1 MPAKQQRPKDY
12 CHRPIKATASH
23 RHHGAERVGRD
34 VTETTEQNPSVF
46 VRFLSVITFPLELTW
61 PEVNRKHTWVLKTW
75 HHQRNS
81 RPGVLN
87 LGGTPESGT
96 CSSKKQASKATLP
109 PKGCTPPG
117 CIWSVAGEGERQGRA
132 SLHRSSYTAK
142 QEALDGWAGAL
153 PSACGLWWLCAER
166 SSLFWMEL
174 VISGLLPTPRQQV
187 SPKENDPRDTEK
199 AQVKIPVFY
208 FFVTAPQELLG
219 S

>member
-1 MPAKQQRPKDY
+1 MVNAAKQQRPKDY
-12 CHRPIKATASH
+12 CHHPIKATASH

-34 VTETTEQNPSVF
+34 GTETTEQNPSIF

-61 PEVNRKHTWVLKTW
+61 PEVNRKHPWVLKTW

-87 LGGTPESGT
+87 LGGTPEPGT

-117 CIWSVAGEGERQGRA
+117 CISSVAWEGKRQRRA
-132 SLHRSSYTAK
+132 SLHRSPYTAK

-153 PSACGLWWLCAER
+153 LSACGLWWLCAER

-187 SPKENDPRDTEK
+187 YPKENDPRDNEK
-199 AQVKIPVFY
+199 AQVKIAVFI
-208 FFVTAPQELLG
+208 FL
-219 S
+219 

>member
-1 MPAKQQRPKDY
+1 MVNAAKQQRPKDY
-12 CHRPIKATASH
+12 CHHPIKATASH
-23 RHHGAERVGRD
+23 RHHGAERVRRD
-34 VTETTEQNPSVF
+34 GTETTEQNPSVF

-61 PEVNRKHTWVLKTW
+61 PEVNRKHPWVLKTW

-87 LGGTPESGT
+87 LGGTPEPGT

-117 CIWSVAGEGERQGRA
+117 CISSVAWEGERQRRA
-132 SLHRSSYTAK
+132 SLHRSPYTAK

-153 PSACGLWWLCAER
+153 LSACGLWWLCAER
-166 SSLFWMEL
+166 SSLSWMEL

-199 AQVKIPVFY
+199 AQVKIAVFI
-208 FFVTAPQELLG
+208 FL
-219 S
+219 